1 MRAQINGKLTI
12 MAANAIT
19 GKFMGGAPAKFT
31 DKAQLKYLNALC
43 ETGRHVSA
51 AMAAGCSASTAQRYR
66 DANPS
71 YDDDCTAAIEVY
83 HAWIYNQIKL
93 RIQDGSDRIL
103 ELEAK
108 RVDGSYR
115 DKPLVDINLNA
126 QVGGVIVAPAQKSPE
141 QFMLEL
147 QARNIERTDPT
158 ED

>member
-1 MRAQINGKLTI
+1 MPSKSLTKPKI
-12 MAANAIT
+12 
-19 GKFMGGAPAKFT
+19 GAPIKFH
-31 DKAQLKYLNALC
+31 DKAKLKYLNALA
-43 ETGRHVSA
+43 ETGRHVCA
-51 AMAAGCSASTAQRYR
+51 AAAVGLHAATVSRYR

-71 YDDDCTAAIEVY
+71 YEADCIAAIEVY
-83 HAWIYNQIKL
+83 HGWIYNQIKQ

-115 DKPLVDINLNA
+115 DKPLVDINVNA
-126 QVGGVIVAPAQKSPE
+126 DVGGVIVAPAQKSPE

-147 QARNIERTDPT
+147 QARNTERTDPT